1 MVVRPRPFGA
11 FFWLLIAAFLPFG
24 SLTTAQPVK
33 QAPVATYRVVKAYP
47 HDRQAFT
54 QGLEYVGG
62 VLYESTGQNGQSGI
76 RKVKLETGE
85 VLQQQPLDEKYFGE
99 GITIWGKTLI
109 QLTWQS
115 ETGFV
120 YDADSFKQLRSFSYT
135 GEGWGLTH
143 DATRIILSDGTASL
157 RFLDPKTLK
166 EVGRLAVHEGATPVV
181 RLNEL
186 EVVRGEVLANVWQTT
201 RIARISLKTGEV
213 TGWVDLTGLLD
224 ARDAAAADVLNGI
237 AYDAAGDRLFV
248 TGKWWP
254 KLFEIKIVPRS

>member
-1 MVVRPRPFGA
+1 
-11 FFWLLIAAFLPFG
+11 LIAAFVPISAL
-24 SLTTAQPVK
+24 STAQPVK
-33 QAPVATYRVVKAYP
+33 QAPVATYRIVKAYP
-47 HDRQAFT
+47 HDRTAFT

-62 VLYESTGQNGQSGI
+62 ALYESTGQHGQSGI

-85 VLQQQPLDEKYFGE
+85 VVQQQPLDEKYFGE

-120 YDADSFKQLRSFSYT
+120 YDVDTFKQARSFSYT

-143 DATRIILSDGTASL
+143 DATRLIMSDGSAAL
-157 RFLDPKTLK
+157 RFLEPKSLK
-166 EVGRLAVHEGATPVV
+166 EIGRLAVHEGPTPIV

-186 EVVRGEVLANVWQTT
+186 EVVRGEVFANVWQTK

-224 ARDAAAADVLNGI
+224 AREEAGADVLNGI
-237 AYDAAGDRLFV
+237 AYDATGDRLFV

>member
-1 MVVRPRPFGA
+1 MVVRLPSARI
-11 FFWLLIAAFLPFG
+11 FFCLLAVIVGSIATLR
-24 SLTTAQPVK
+24 TAQPAK
-33 QAPVATYRVVKAYP
+33 HAPVATYRIVKAYP
-47 HDRQAFT
+47 HDRTAFT
-54 QGLEYVGG
+54 QGLEYVDG

-85 VLQQQPLDEKYFGE
+85 VLQQQPLDDKYFGE

-120 YDADSFKQLRSFSYT
+120 YDVDTFKQSRSFSYA

-143 DATRIILSDGTASL
+143 DATRIIMSDGTASL
-157 RFLDPKTLK
+157 RFFDPKTLK
-166 EVGRLAVHEGATPVV
+166 EIGRLPVHDGSTPVA

-186 EVVRGEVLANVWQTT
+186 EVVRGEVLANVWQTQ

-213 TGWVDLTGLLD
+213 TGWVDLAGLLD
-224 ARDAAAADVLNGI
+224 AREAAGADVLNGI